1 MKQSLDFT
9 INRHVHHADV
19 EVREDCTFDVLEL
32 YRWDYDPDGAPR
44 SVDIHPGPFFN
55 IIGRELDKHIAS
67 QLVADWINLFA
78 HPRVRDFYDEQVN
91 ECEYYKDG
99 LCFHVDFIPCGGG
112 GRLCRLSTY
121 RYDPFTDSW
130 KQSRHLDS
138 VRKALLERAFK
149 DALDEKY
156 LEIDEEEEEERMRQ
170 EEAEREWR
178 SELKT
183 RRSLQSQFVP
193 RYSPVLP

>member
-1 MKQSLDFT
+1 MKQPLDFT
-9 INRHVHHADV
+9 FNRHGYHADV
-19 EVREDCTFDVLEL
+19 DVREDCTFDVLEL
-32 YRWDYDPDGAPR
+32 YRWDYDTDGAPR
-44 SVDIHPGPFFN
+44 SVDVPPAPFRD
-55 IIGRELDKHIAS
+55 IIGQELDKHVAS
-67 QLVADWINLFA
+67 QLVADWASLFG
-78 HPRVRDFYDEQVN
+78 HLQSRDFYDEQVN

-156 LEIDEEEEEERMRQ
+156 REIDEEEEARKQEKAEAYERDYHSEYCREDAEERRP
-170 EEAEREWR
+170 A
-178 SELKT
+178 
-183 RRSLQSQFVP
+183 
-193 RYSPVLP
+193 